1 MNRLGVRLGR
11 SVLPMVLTGAV
22 AAGTAATSLAQAGKG
37 ALDGKTF
44 VGEYGD
50 KGKKADGKD
59 ELIFKDGRFRSTA
72 CDPYKFG
79 DAPYRTI
86 LEEDAV
92 RFEAETESPKYG
104 RMRWSG
110 RIQGDVLDGTFV
122 WIKKNNK
129 TRDYWIKA
137 TLKP

>member
-1 MNRLGVRLGR
+1 MNLFGVRLGR
-11 SVLPMVLTGAV
+11 RALMLLLTVAL
-22 AAGTAATSLAQAGKG
+22 AAGTATRSLAQAGAG

-44 VGEYGD
+44 TGEFGK
-50 KGKKADGKD
+50 KGKKAEGKD

-79 DAPYRTI
+79 DAAYTTTI
-86 LEEDAV
+86 DGEAT

-104 RMRWSG
+104 RMKWSATV
-110 RIQGDVLDGTFV
+110 QGDVLDGTFV
-122 WIKKNNK
+122 WIKKNGK
-129 TRDYWIKA
+129 TQDYWIKA